1 MAFLFQNGQ
10 VLQSL
15 HDSDGGQVGH
25 GEGVAEVFFQ
35 PPYCLQERVR
45 DILRLSAIFS
55 CGYRLS
61 RGSVWPGT
69 SSSSQVLFPSS
80 TSEGVVELL
89 RRMVKEKNGR
99 EEDVGQS
106 MRLLMCDIGP
116 SSDILEM
123 KQSLLL

>member
-1 MAFLFQNGQ
+1 MAFLFQNCQ

-35 PPYCLQERVR
+35 PPYCLQGR

-106 MRLLMCDIGP
+106 LRLLMCVIGP
-116 SSDILEM
+116 SSDILVM